1 MALPSGGRGFRDSTN
16 TPHAIIPHDG
26 LEVDRSRAGFPVTPY
41 PSDLEV
47 TPLQGLET
55 TPAECYLPL
64 APQTLP
70 GSEKEAYGSKAF
82 GPGSS
87 KIPVLES
94 SSAPKI
100 RQKWKLWL
108 LILAAALT
116 IVAIAIAVP
125 LGLHHSRDIGYE
137 GI

>member
-1 MALPSGGRGFRDSTN
+1 MTLPSGGRGFRDSTN
-16 TPHAIIPHDG
+16 TPHAIILHDG
-26 LEVDRSRAGFPVTPY
+26 LEVDRSRAGFPVNPCS
-41 PSDLEV
+41 SDLEV
-47 TPLQGLET
+47 TPFQGLE
-55 TPAECYLPL
+55 P
-64 APQTLP
+64 PQTLP
-70 GSEKEAYGSKAF
+70 GSKKEAYGSKEF
-82 GPGSS
+82 GPGSD

-125 LGLHHSRDIGYE
+125 LGLRHSRDSRYE

>member
-1 MALPSGGRGFRDSTN
+1 M
-16 TPHAIIPHDG
+16 
-26 LEVDRSRAGFPVTPY
+26 EVDRSRAGFPVTPY
-41 PSDLEV
+41 RSDLEV
-47 TPLQGLET
+47 SPLQGLET

-70 GSEKEAYGSKAF
+70 GSEKEVYESKVF
-82 GPGSS
+82 GPGSN

-100 RQKWKLWL
+100 RQRWKLWL

-125 LGLHHSRDIGYE
+125 LGLRHLRDIRYG